1 MGVQDLDRIGT
12 MDLVIL
18 GWSCQGLSQVN
29 TSQGLP
35 DPRSMVIMGVD
46 SSVVIFVNLLVTLM

>member
-35 DPRSMVIMGVD
+35 DPRSMVILGAD
-46 SSVVIFVNLLVTLM
+46 SSVVIFVNLLATLM